1 MSRQVVVVGA
11 GGHASVCV
19 ELLRSAG
26 DEVHCCIGQPDQ
38 TGYCVGAP
46 VLGGDDHLID
56 LRDAGLRHAFV
67 AIGENALRQRLAT
80 KVTAFGFELVNAVSP
95 TAVVS
100 PSARVGVGVA
110 IMAGAVVNARTEIG
124 DLVVINTGATV
135 DHDCRIGPAAHIAP
149 QSGLAGNVNV
159 GERTFVGIGSSV
171 IPEVTIGVDVMVGA
185 GSVVLID
192 IPDTATAVG
201 VPATVLVPRREEAK

>member
-1 MSRQVVVVGA
+1 MVVVGS

-26 DEVHCCIGQPDQ
+26 DEVYCCVGEPDQ
-38 TGYCVGAP
+38 TGDCVGAP
-46 VLGGDDHLID
+46 VLGGDDHLVP
-56 LRDAGLRHAFV
+56 LSDAGLRHAFV
-67 AIGENALRQRLAT
+67 AIGDNSLRQRLAT
-80 KVTAFGFELVNAVSP
+80 KVTALGFELVNAVSP
-95 TAVVS
+95 TAVIS

-124 DLVVINTGATV
+124 DLVVINTGATI

-149 QSGLAGNVNV
+149 QSGLAGNVSV

-171 IPEVTIGVDVMVGA
+171 IPHVIIGDDVTVGA
-185 GSVVLID
+185 GSVVLVD
-192 IPDTATAVG
+192 LLDATTAVG
-201 VPATVLVPRREEAK
+201 VPATVLAPRREEAR